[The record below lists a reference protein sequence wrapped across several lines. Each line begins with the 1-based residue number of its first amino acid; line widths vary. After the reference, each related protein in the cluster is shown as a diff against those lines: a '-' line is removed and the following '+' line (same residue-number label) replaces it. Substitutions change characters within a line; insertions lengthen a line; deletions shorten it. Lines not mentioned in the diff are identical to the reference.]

1 MFLGLLVAF
10 LPYAGFPYDWNRFVW
25 TTAGLLIFFLV
36 FFSRKRVA
44 APSSLREV
52 FHMQNG
58 TRSLHVERREVEDRP
73 EVHIET
79 ETTLDS
85 TPVSGVTQ
93 VETVTSTKTTKRK
106 PRNPISHMLGVTPA
120 EEVIHD

>member
-1 MFLGLLVAF
+1 
-10 LPYAGFPYDWNRFVW
+10 
-25 TTAGLLIFFLV
+25 
-36 FFSRKRVA
+36 
-44 APSSLREV
+44 
-52 FHMQNG
+52 MQNG
-58 TRSLHVERREVEDRP
+58 TRSLHVERREVADRP

-93 VETVTSTKTTKRK
+93 VEAITSTKAIKRK
-106 PRNPISHMLGVTPA
+106 PRKPISHMLGVTPA